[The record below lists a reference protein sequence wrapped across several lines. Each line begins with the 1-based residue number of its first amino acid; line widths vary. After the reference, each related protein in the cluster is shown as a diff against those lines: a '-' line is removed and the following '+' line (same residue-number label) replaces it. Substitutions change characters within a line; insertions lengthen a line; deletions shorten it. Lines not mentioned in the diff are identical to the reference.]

1 MSGGHGE
8 VGKAV
13 NSGNWPLEAT
23 VSLLGAA
30 LARTPARPRPVHRRT
45 QGSRRWRLASRCQP
59 ACYAAPPRQR
69 AQGERA
75 PPSGLAGTGLAGDP
89 GRAHW
94 GGHLGCWGTGEG
106 SGQSS
111 PPPLHEATASWDG
124 GLREKEVHTGQ
135 KGLRG
140 WGDTY
145 KVRVSPG
152 SFCSRGP
159 GPPSR
164 RGQSRSGSAHSRGP
178 PSPQPRG
185 FAARPP
191 GRLAPRQDALMSH
204 SLTLA
209 GISPRPF
216 P

>member
-1 MSGGHGE
+1 M
-8 VGKAV
+8 
-13 NSGNWPLEAT
+13 NSGNWLLEAT

-111 PPPLHEATASWDG
+111 PPPLYEATASWDG

-152 SFCSRGP
+152 SFCLRGP

-164 RGQSRSGSAHSRGP
+164 RGQSRSGSARTAEGRP
-178 PSPQPRG
+178 ALSPGVSLPAPQG
-185 FAARPP
+185 VWPP
-191 GRLAPRQDALMSH
+191 GRTH
-204 SLTLA
+204 
-209 GISPRPF
+209 
-216 P
+216 